1 MGRKLFLLLASL
13 CLLVAGSIS
22 ACASRGSLPA
32 KSAAL
37 PKELTK
43 EEKAREFV
51 AHMSDAQKIG
61 QFMMIGIGGTSLDQ
75 DARNMIT
82 TFPVGNVIYFDR
94 NLTNPEQVKALSQSL
109 SKTIK
114 DETGLTPFIAID
126 QEGGMVMRMTDYLP
140 SMPSA
145 EALGQGTPETARDW
159 AVKTAKELKN
169 LGINTNFAP
178 VVDLNGAYHRSYGKT
193 PNQVIPFAKAVIQ
206 GYEMQGIKTS
216 LKHFP
221 GIGKV
226 KTDPHVDGDVVSIS
240 REQLDKED
248 GRPFLELIRQTN
260 PENTFVMVSNV
271 TFPLLDANEPACL
284 SKVIMTDILR
294 KEYGFKGLILTDDME
309 MGAMAKHYAF
319 NEMGV
324 RAIKAGADIILV
336 CHDYGHEQEVFNG
349 LLNAYRDG
357 RLDKKLIDEKVKRIV
372 LIKMGMMEK

>member
-140 SMPSA
+140 PMPSA

-159 AVKTAKELKN
+159 AGKTAKELKN

-178 VVDLNGAYHRSYGKT
+178 VVDLNGAYNRSYGKT

-284 SKVIMTDILR
+284 SKVIITDILR

-357 RLDKKLIDEKVKRIV
+357 RLDKKLIDEKVKRIA